1 MLQGV
6 TETQS
11 IIHSASAGRGL
22 SPMPG
27 TERTGGGGTGVA
39 EAYGGEEGT
48 AITGTLDA
56 TGGGG
61 TF

>member
-11 IIHSASAGRGL
+11 LTHSASARHW
-22 SPMPG
+22 
-27 TERTGGGGTGVA
+27 EDGGTGVA

-48 AITGTLDA
+48 AITGTLDV